1 MRREDNEVQVKD
13 PAVKELEN
21 KRSCVKSGCSKG
33 CLFVILLVVGVLAIS
48 KFVTSPQL
56 KEVKNVPSYFP
67 QGVPV
72 YEKDSIKKIA
82 VSDQNKNT
90 LFAQLSDVIPKFF
103 LVTYSLS
110 SEKID
115 VEKYFKIEKKVQ
127 NKDTIDK
134 FFYLMN
140 KPAKKKERKVVIE
153 WKNLSAEPDFIYD
166 FYSTELSKNDFEV
179 NTSVNKKTKKQIG
192 FSRGQIVGSLFIKDD
207 PEIPGTTSLS
217 LDIVIPP
224 R

>member
-21 KRSCVKSGCSKG
+21 KRSCVKRGCSKG

-56 KEVKNVPSYFP
+56 KEVKGVPSYFP

-90 LFAQLSDVIPKFF
+90 LFAKLSDVIPKFF

-110 SEKID
+110 FEKID

-192 FSRGQIVGSLFIKDD
+192 FSRGQIVGSLFIKDE

>member
-1 MRREDNEVQVKD
+1 MRREDNDVQVKG
-13 PAVKELEN
+13 PAVQELEN
-21 KRSCVKSGCSKG
+21 KKSCFKRGCSKG
-33 CLFVILLVVGVLAIS
+33 CLFIILLVIGVLAIS

-56 KEVKNVPSYFP
+56 KEVKDVPSYFP
-67 QGVPV
+67 KGVPV
-72 YEKDSIKKIA
+72 YEQDSIKKIA
-82 VSDQNKNT
+82 VSDQNKST
-90 LFAQLSDVIPKFF
+90 LFAKLSDVVPKFF

-115 VEKYFKIEKKVQ
+115 VERYFKIETELQ
-127 NKDTIDK
+127 NKNTINK

-140 KPAKKKERKVVIE
+140 KPAKKKERKVIIE
-153 WKNLSAEPDFIYD
+153 WKNLSAEPDFVYD
-166 FYSTELSKNDFEV
+166 FYSTELNKNNFQV
-179 NTSVNKKTKKQIG
+179 NTSVNKKTKKQIS
-192 FSRGQIVGSLFIKDD
+192 FTKGQVVGSLFIKDD